1 MFPVLNRGNKVGGRS
16 VFMQKS
22 MDDLSLIIKS
32 QIELYEEKMSHAMA
46 EGNKKDMQKINDDF
60 NRDVGKNVC
69 IFAELAGEPL
79 KSTLNT
85 LFNDSCAGD

>member
-1 MFPVLNRGNKVGGRS
+1 
-16 VFMQKS
+16 MQKS

-85 LFNDSCAGD
+85 LFN